1 VVVAAVV
8 AVAGHDGLAGGGEKG
23 SRPPRERKGHGDTLL
38 PGCLLWVTSVGRVP
52 ALSRWCADVT
62 CATHVRGGVRGK
74 PPGRC
79 RRTETTVLWQNGCCA
94 VLHQH
99 YRMEPI
105 AHGVLTDVT
114 NDYMPILGV
123 YSVLCSIRRGSD
135 TQHMHTYIKLY
146 HAVH

>member
-1 VVVAAVV
+1 MVVVVVVAD
-8 AVAGHDGLAGGGEKG
+8 HDDLAGGGEKG
-23 SRPPRERKGHGDTLL
+23 SRPPRKRKDHGGPATGL
-38 PGCLLWVTSVGRVP
+38 PPRVTSAGRVP
-52 ALSRWCADVT
+52 ALRRWCADVT
-62 CATHVRGGVRGK
+62 CVRGGVRGK

-123 YSVLCSIRRGSD
+123 YSV
-135 TQHMHTYIKLY
+135 
-146 HAVH
+146 

>member
-1 VVVAAVV
+1 MVVVVVVAD
-8 AVAGHDGLAGGGEKG
+8 HDDLAGGGEKG
-23 SRPPRERKGHGDTLL
+23 SRPPRERKDHGDPATGL
-38 PGCLLWVTSVGRVP
+38 PPRVTSAGRVP

-105 AHGVLTDVT
+105 AHGVLTDAT

-123 YSVLCSIRRGSD
+123 YSVLCNIRRGSD

>member
-1 VVVAAVV
+1 MVVVVVVAD
-8 AVAGHDGLAGGGEKG
+8 HDDLAGGGEKG
-23 SRPPRERKGHGDTLL
+23 SRPPRKRKDHGGPATGL
-38 PGCLLWVTSVGRVP
+38 PPRVTSAGRVP

>member
-1 VVVAAVV
+1 MAA
-8 AVAGHDGLAGGGEKG
+8 
-23 SRPPRERKGHGDTLL
+23 LL
-38 PGCLLWVTSVGRVP
+38 PGCLLGSLVP
-52 ALSRWCADVT
+52 VEYRHYVRWCADVT
-62 CATHVRGGVRGK
+62 CVRGGVRGK
-74 PPGRC
+74 PPGRY

-105 AHGVLTDVT
+105 AHGVLTDAT

-123 YSVLCSIRRGSD
+123 YSVLCNIRRGSD